1 MSDDLR
7 KQIRDL
13 QAAIARLESR
23 LEQSDARAKNLDY
36 KVQGVESSS
45 ASKEDTDI
53 RLASIQEQF
62 HDLADILDLPR
73 DRLTFRKGGL
83 P

>member
-1 MSDDLR
+1 MSDDIR

-45 ASKEDTDI
+45 ASKEDADV
-53 RLASIQEQF
+53 RMASIQEQF
-62 HDLADILDLPR
+62 YDLADILGIER
-73 DRLTFRKGGL
+73 DRFTFSKGGL